1 MLGCI
6 SPTITAWIEEFLDQ
20 PVFLVSH
27 PKIFRRSL
35 QLIGIRDLCRFLQP
49 SLISSMTF
57 EKELGL
63 SNVNH
68 KIMYKVIMEL
78 IPNDWKH

>member
-1 MLGCI
+1 
-6 SPTITAWIEEFLDQ
+6 
-20 PVFLVSH
+20 
-27 PKIFRRSL
+27 
-35 QLIGIRDLCRFLQP
+35 
-49 SLISSMTF
+49 MTF